1 MRWIRYSHADAA
13 ESVYGA
19 GGGGVRRRG
28 GRGGL
33 KLRDKKGLSDAAGL
47 KGQGL
52 GGGCSDLSFGTGGW
66 GGEGLLESL
75 SQVPLER
82 EKEKHVQ
89 MESYGVRNICS
100 PVRDC

>member
-75 SQVPLER
+75 SQVPLWLL
-82 EKEKHVQ
+82 
-89 MESYGVRNICS
+89 
-100 PVRDC
+100 RDVEAWVSGSNADKPLGWR